1 MIFDFSDKINKSGIK
16 ILFSNDELNDH
27 FVKKKSFSMNQTHSA
42 NLKMITEGKFI
53 YEDTDGIFSNNKNHS
68 LIVRTADCLPI
79 FFIHQNDNIFGVLHA
94 GWKGLKNKIIMESA
108 NLLKNYVD
116 DLSEMIVFIGPSISQ
131 KNYEVKNE
139 FINYFGSSFIKNVD
153 DKLFCNLKEIAKSQ
167 LNEIGITR
175 VIDSNECTYENEN
188 YHSFRRNKTSER
200 MVGVIYYE

>member
-27 FVKKKSFSMNQTHSA
+27 FVKKKSFSMNQTHST
-42 NLKMITEGKFI
+42 NLKMIIEEKFI
-53 YEDTDGIFSNNKNHS
+53 YEDTDGIFSNNKKNS
-68 LIVRTADCLPI
+68 LIIRTADCLPI

-175 VIDSNECTYENEN
+175 VIDSNQCTYENEN

>member
-27 FVKKKSFSMNQTHSA
+27 LVKKKSFSMNQTHST
-42 NLKMITEGKFI
+42 NLKMIIEEKFI

-94 GWKGLKNKIIMESA
+94 GWKGLKNEIIMESA

-175 VIDSNECTYENEN
+175 VIDSNQCTYENEN

>member
-27 FVKKKSFSMNQTHSA
+27 FVKKKSFSMNQTHST
-42 NLKMITEGKFI
+42 NLKMTIEGKYI
-53 YEDTDGIFSNNKNHS
+53 NEDTDGIFSNNKNHS

-175 VIDSNECTYENEN
+175 VIDSNQCTYENEN
-188 YHSFRRNKTSER
+188 YHSYRRNKTSER
-200 MVGVIYYE
+200 MIGVIYYE

>member
-94 GWKGLKNKIIMESA
+94 GWKGLKNEIIMESA

-175 VIDSNECTYENEN
+175 VIDSNQCTYENEN

>member
-16 ILFSNDELNDH
+16 ILFSNNELNDH
-27 FVKKKSFSMNQTHSA
+27 FVKKKSFSMNQTHST

-94 GWKGLKNKIIMESA
+94 GWKGLKNEIIMESA

-175 VIDSNECTYENEN
+175 VIDSNQCTYENEN

>member
-16 ILFSNDELNDH
+16 ILFSNNELNDH
-27 FVKKKSFSMNQTHSA
+27 FVKKKSFSMNQTHST
-42 NLKMITEGKFI
+42 NLKMIIEEKFI
-53 YEDTDGIFSNNKNHS
+53 YEDTDGIFTNNKNHS

-94 GWKGLKNKIIMESA
+94 GWKGLKNEIIMESA

-175 VIDSNECTYENEN
+175 VIDSNQCTYENEN

-200 MVGVIYYE
+200 MIGVIYYE

>member
-16 ILFSNDELNDH
+16 ILFSNNELNDH
-27 FVKKKSFSMNQTHSA
+27 FVKKKSFSMNQTHST
-42 NLKMITEGKFI
+42 NLKMIIEEKFI
-53 YEDTDGIFSNNKNHS
+53 YEDTDGIFTNNKNHS

-94 GWKGLKNKIIMESA
+94 GWKGLKNEIIIESA

-175 VIDSNECTYENEN
+175 VIDSNQCTFENKN

>member
-27 FVKKKSFSMNQTHSA
+27 LVKKKSFSMNQTHST

-53 YEDTDGIFSNNKNHS
+53 YKNTDGIFSNNKNHS

-94 GWKGLKNKIIMESA
+94 GWKGLKNEIIREST
-108 NLLKNYVD
+108 NLLKNYAD

-175 VIDSNECTYENEN
+175 VIDSNQCTYENEN
-188 YHSFRRNKTSER
+188 YHSFRKNKTSER

>member
-16 ILFSNDELNDH
+16 ILFSNNELNDH
-27 FVKKKSFSMNQTHSA
+27 FVKKKSFSMNQTHST
-42 NLKMITEGKFI
+42 NLKMIIEEKFI
-53 YEDTDGIFSNNKNHS
+53 YEDTDGIFTNNKNHS

-94 GWKGLKNKIIMESA
+94 GWKGLKNEIIMESA

-175 VIDSNECTYENEN
+175 VIDSNQCTYENES